1 MQFDAQAIY
10 GPAGLLAQHLP
21 GYEFRQEQVDMAE
34 HIYGALVNKGH
45 ALVEAGTGVGKSL
58 AYLVP
63 LIYYTVNVGKRAIV
77 ATHTITLQEQLFTKD
92 LPFLAEALPL
102 EFTAEVF
109 KGRRNYLCLR
119 ALRADPKGS
128 PQPNGPSWRLLLTG
142 LKLPPREIG
151 VKHPMSRSPWNMIC
165 CEKKPARGALPH
177 LGSAFTGASGTS

>member
-1 MQFDAQAIY
+1 MQFDAQAIF

-21 GYEFRQEQVDMAE
+21 GYEFRHEQVDMAE

-63 LIYYTVNVGKRAIV
+63 LIYYTVNEGKRAIV

-109 KGRRNYLCLR
+109 KGRRNYLCLAR
-119 ALRADPKGS
+119 LTSRPRIS
-128 PQPNGPSWRLLLTG
+128 QPNGPQLARFWTG
-142 LKLPPREIG
+142 LKPPREIG
-151 VKHPMSRSPWNMIC
+151 KHPMSQEP
-165 CEKKPARGALPH
+165 
-177 LGSAFTGASGTS
+177 FGT